1 LLLAK
6 EVVTAVIF
14 SILFGKHTL
23 SILWDMENITSSE
36 KVNSL
41 M

>member
-1 LLLAK
+1 MAHPKFRRLWAELDLLLAK

-23 SILWDMENITSSE
+23 SIL
-36 KVNSL
+36 
-41 M
+41 